1 MISSHELFSKAKQ
14 FIPGGV
20 NSPVRAFNAVGGD
33 PIFFSHGKGAYLFDV
48 QGKSYIDYVGSW
60 GALILGHA
68 PEKIV
73 LAVEDAAKR
82 GLSFGAPTSAEIDL
96 AEKISSLMPNLAKV
110 RLMNSGT
117 EATMTAIRL
126 ARGFTGRDKILKFN
140 GCYHGHVD
148 ALLVKAGSG
157 LASFGIPDS
166 AGVPQVVAQQTL
178 SVDFN
183 NLEQVTQMFMHYG
196 KEIAAVIVE
205 PIAANMNCIL
215 PLSGFLEGLRE
226 LCDYY
231 GSILIFDE
239 VISGFRVA
247 LGGAQDIY
255 QIKPDLTTLGK
266 IIGGGLPVGAL
277 GGRAEIMDC
286 LAPEGNVYQA
296 GTLSGNPITVAA
308 GLATLETIS
317 QAGFY
322 SELNLINEKLISG
335 LLELAKDA
343 NINFQVHHVGG
354 LFGFLFS
361 KEAEIYNYQQVKS
374 ADQLLFK
381 EFFHRMLAEGIYFSP
396 SAFESG
402 FTSSVHGMQEV
413 ELTLVAAEKVFS
425 KLNEQNLVP
434 A

>member
-1 MISSHELFSKAKQ
+1 MISSHELFCKAKQ

-20 NSPVRAFNAVGGD
+20 NSPVRSFNAVGGD

-48 QGKSYIDYVGSW
+48 QGKSYIDFVGSW

-73 LAVEDAAKR
+73 LAVEEAAKR

-96 AEKISSLMPNLAKV
+96 AEKISNLMPNLAKV

-148 ALLVKAGSG
+148 ALLIKAGSG

-166 AGVPQVVAQQTL
+166 AGVPRVVAEQTL

-247 LGGAQDIY
+247 LGGAQEIY
-255 QIKPDLTTLGK
+255 QVKPDLTTLGK

-286 LAPEGNVYQA
+286 LAPQGNVYQA
-296 GTLSGNPITVAA
+296 GTLSGNPVTVAA
-308 GLATLETIS
+308 GLATLEIIS
-317 QAGFY
+317 QPGFH
-322 SELNLINEKLISG
+322 SELNFINEKLISG

-343 NINFQVHHVGG
+343 NICLQAHHIGG
-354 LFGFLFS
+354 LFGFLFI
-361 KEAEIYNYQQVKS
+361 EETEVYNYQQVKS
-374 ADQLLFK
+374 ANQLLFK
-381 EFFHRMLAEGIYFSP
+381 EFFHRMLADGIYFSP

-402 FTSSVHGMQEV
+402 FISSVHGEQEIDF
-413 ELTLVAAEKVFS
+413 TLAAAEKVFY
-425 KLNEQNLVP
+425 KLKEQHLVP

>member
-20 NSPVRAFNAVGGD
+20 NSPVRSFNAVGGD

-73 LAVEDAAKR
+73 LAVEEAAKR
-82 GLSFGAPTSAEIDL
+82 GLSFGAPTSVEIDL
-96 AEKISSLMPNLAKV
+96 AEKISTLMPNLAKV

-166 AGVPQVVAQQTL
+166 LGVPKVVAQQTL
-178 SVDFN
+178 SADFN
-183 NLEQVTQMFMHYG
+183 NLEQVTQMFMHYS

-231 GSILIFDE
+231 GSLLLFDE

-247 LGGAQDIY
+247 LGGAQEVY
-255 QIKPDLTTLGK
+255 RVKPDLTMLGK

-286 LAPEGNVYQA
+286 LAPQGDVYQA

-308 GLATLETIS
+308 GLATLERIS
-317 QAGFY
+317 QPNFY
-322 SELNLINEKLISG
+322 SELNFINEKLVSG
-335 LLELAKDA
+335 LLERAKDS
-343 NINFQVHHVGG
+343 NIYFQAHHIGG
-354 LFGFLFS
+354 LFGFLFT
-361 KEAEIYNYQQVKS
+361 KETEVYNYQQVNS
-374 ADQLLFK
+374 ANQLLFK

-402 FTSSVHGMQEV
+402 FLSSVHGEP
-413 ELTLVAAEKVFS
+413 EIDFTLAAAEKVFC
-425 KLNEQNLVP
+425 KLKEQDLVS